1 MTTNLALPAK
11 PVLPELSASLGL
23 PASLGL
29 LAEPAAQ
36 PEPAAVKA
44 VRALSGLRDRLP
56 TVVLFATVSFSSW
69 TVDYVLALLLN
80 SLTGSVLCAVVG
92 ARMVSCTMSL
102 LLNRRLFRAAP
113 ETFWRSVTGYAAVQA
128 TTTTMSYLGIALLT
142 GTGAPLWLAKIL
154 VDSSLFGLSYLLQS
168 RRVYRSGSTPLR
180 LGPGAA
186 IA

>member
-36 PEPAAVKA
+36 PEPAALKA

-69 TVDYVLALLLN
+69 MVDYVLALLLN

-113 ETFWRSVTGYAAVQA
+113 ETFWRSVAGYAAVQA

-168 RRVYRSGSTPLR
+168 RLVYRSGSTPLR
-180 LGPGAA
+180 LGLGAA